1 MSRIAIYKRV
11 TSRQLHHK
19 SSRYKWVASQ
29 YINESRLGS
38 CITTRRASTTCVI
51 NESCLVI
58 WRRHVSLYK
67 WVASRY
73 WNESNL
79 GSYITTRR
87 ASTTRCTEPTTC
99 ARTALSTRPLPRYA
113 LSHVPPVNESCPFCE
128 WVMSLLWISH
138 VTSVKEAC
146 PSCEW
151 VMSLVW
157 RCAHNNMCVS
167 SAWHFRLVLCQG
179 TRWVLSLLW
188 MSHVPS
194 VNESCPSCQWIMSVL
209 RKRHVPPVNETRD
222 SCEEDVC
229 MALLFL
235 SRYALS
241 HVPPVNESCPSCEWV
256 MSLMWMS
263 HVPHTNEPYL
273 NQWFIA
279 HISRCGMHWVTSLL
293 SMGHVPHANEPYLD
307 QWFIAHIWRC
317 VHGSFDSCFAKV
329 CIESRPSCA
338 WVMSLTWM
346 SHVTRLK
353 MRIWHFCLPRCALSH
368 VPPVNESHSSFEWFM
383 SRSLSH
389 VPHVDKSCHTYEG
402 GRKALL
408 FAKGC
413 IESCPSWKWVM
424 SLMWMSHVPHVSE
437 SCPFCEWV
445 MSLMRMSHVSINES
459 WMSHFTRMKVH
470 TRRFSLPRCALSH
483 VPPVNESCPS
493 CEWVMS
499 RSTSHGTHMKVR
511 T

>member
-1 MSRIAIYKRV
+1 MSHVSLYEGV
-11 TSRQLHHK
+11 TSH
-19 SSRYKWVASQ
+19 
-29 YINESRLGS
+29 YINESRLVIETS
-38 CITTRRASTTCVI
+38 QILAVISQPDALQRRGARNLQHVHA
-51 NESCLVI
+51 
-58 WRRHVSLYK
+58 RHS
-67 WVASRY
+67 
-73 WNESNL
+73 
-79 GSYITTRR
+79 
-87 ASTTRCTEPTTC
+87 
-99 ARTALSTRPLPRYA
+99 
-113 LSHVPPVNESCPFCE
+113 
-128 WVMSLLWISH
+128 
-138 VTSVKEAC
+138 
-146 PSCEW
+146 
-151 VMSLVW
+151 
-157 RCAHNNMCVS
+157 
-167 SAWHFRLVLCQG
+167 RLVLCQG
-179 TRWVLSLLW
+179 TRWVMSLLW

-194 VNESCPSCQWIMSVL
+194 VNESCPSCESVMSL
-209 RKRHVPPVNETRD
+209 LWKRHVPRVNESCHSYEDARITTCASLPHGTFD
-222 SCEEDVC
+222 SSCVKV
-229 MALLFL
+229 
-235 SRYALS
+235 R
-241 HVPPVNESCPSCEWV
+241 VESCPSCEWV
-256 MSLMWMS
+256 MSLLWMS
-263 HVPHTNEPYL
+263 HVPPVNESCPFCERGMSL
-273 NQWFIA
+273 LWMRHVTRAKKMCAWHFCFCQ
-279 HISRCGMHWVTSLL
+279 GMHWVTSLL